1 MGMEGEGEYGKG
13 ARKVSEVG
21 RVRSRYVRSK
31 LKDTGVHD

>member
-13 ARKVSEVG
+13 ARKVSEVD
-21 RVRSRYVRSK
+21 VRSK